1 MDWQQV
7 IDEVW
12 PHVRRKHLWPE
23 LAPPQV
29 GEIEAPVAMHMR
41 DKQITLNR
49 ATCNALAEHLPA
61 ASVIEA
67 LLDHGV
73 SHYTRCPWDFATH
86 LHLYAT
92 AKAELRRKSLAK
104 LATDAFIDVVANTA
118 CVRDVPTP
126 LPDVY
131 RYLGGGALE
140 GTLTALYSHIW
151 GMDLQGSG
159 DPALVR
165 RLARI
170 PYLDRQQWGQ
180 SLRRF
185 VRLVQPLLEEEEG
198 RQRPPQP
205 LALGRH
211 GLASYSPE
219 EVRQGLQTFA
229 QHVPDIQHFRETVQ
243 DFAEDLA
250 SLGFGRGSA
259 AGLGQGVSV
268 DADVLYYMQL
278 AQTYRLP
285 LYGLP
290 MERSG
295 TLEPY
300 SHAPWEASKPVHDID
315 LWTSFGRLLP
325 GVSQTW
331 VRREGSIFGQRE
343 GTPDCLV
350 VLDSSGSMPN
360 PREQVSFA
368 VLGAACAVEAYLR
381 RDARVAVYNF
391 SDARLDGKTVLP
403 FGTDRQA
410 IYQGLCIYHGGG
422 TSLRLRDLEAL
433 RRTATSPTPDLLVL
447 TDMQITNLEEVMEYL
462 IGVEGRITVVHIGEN
477 AATEHFCQVTQ
488 HHPRLQV
495 FAVQERQDIPSIV
508 LGQVQRYFRPQAR
521 ARRTGSG
528 DRGRSSVLNPQC
540 SA

>member
-1 MDWQQV
+1 
-7 IDEVW
+7 
-12 PHVRRKHLWPE
+12 
-23 LAPPQV
+23 
-29 GEIEAPVAMHMR
+29 MHMR

-49 ATCNALAEHLPA
+49 STCNALAEHLPA
-61 ASVIEA
+61 ARVVEA

-92 AKAELRRKSLAK
+92 AKAELRRKALAK

-118 CVRDVPTP
+118 CIREVETP
-126 LPDVY
+126 LPEVY
-131 RYLGGGALE
+131 RHLGGGALE

-151 GMDLQGSG
+151 GIDLQGSG

-198 RQRPPQP
+198 PQRPPPPP

-219 EVRQGLQTFA
+219 EVRQGLQVFA
-229 QHVPDIQHFRETVQ
+229 QHAPDIQHFRETVQ

-250 SLGFGRGSA
+250 LLGFGRGQA
-259 AGLGQGVSV
+259 AGLGDGASV
-268 DADVLYYMQL
+268 DADILYYMQL

-285 LYGLP
+285 VYGLP

-295 TLEPY
+295 VLEPY

-331 VRREGSIFGQRE
+331 VRREGSVFGQRE
-343 GTPDCLV
+343 GTPDCLL
-350 VLDSSGSMPN
+350 VLDSSGSMSN

-381 RDARVAVYNF
+381 RSARVAVYNF
-391 SDARLDGKTVLP
+391 SDARLDGKTVVP
-403 FGTDRQA
+403 FGTDRQT
-410 IYQGLCIYHGGG
+410 IYQGLCVYHGGG
-422 TSLRLRDLEAL
+422 TALRLRDLEAL
-433 RRTATSPTPDLLVL
+433 RRTATSPVPDLLL
-447 TDMQITNLEEVMEYL
+447 ITDMQITNLEEVMEYL

-477 AATEHFCQVTQ
+477 AATERFCQETQ
-488 HHPRLQV
+488 HLPRLQV
-495 FAVQERQDIPSIV
+495 FSVQDRQDIPAIV
-508 LGQVQRYFRPQAR
+508 LGQVQRYFRPEGR
-521 ARRTGSG
+521 GRRTESENT
-528 DRGRSSVLNPQC
+528 GRLYRHSPQ
-540 SA
+540 SATRF